1 MGILGRARAKLRESV
16 PDWLNTDVK
25 DIFRHLEL
33 ALSEPE
39 PPPPP
44 LLPVE
49 RGTPHWRRVKA
60 VYEALDQYLA
70 TVGRVATYPVLIQH
84 VTETTGKGC
93 SKRII
98 SRWKKERG
106 L

>member
-1 MGILGRARAKLRESV
+1 MGILGRVRAKLRDSV
-16 PDWLNTDVK
+16 PDWLNTDIK
-25 DIFRHLEL
+25 DVFRHLEL

-39 PPPPP
+39 LPPPPP
-44 LLPVE
+44 LPVE

-70 TVGRVATYPVLIQH
+70 VSGIATYPVLIQH

-98 SRWKKERG
+98 SRWKKDRG